1 LDLYQDNFQRAHTLT
16 KDLNRLALFRSMKKF
31 LLALFILLY
40 VCSCSNK
47 KNIPDVSNINVQ
59 LTIQRFDKD
68 LFSMDTN
75 NVSTALTQLQKNY
88 PSFLNDYLYNIL
100 AAPPQSDSTVKK
112 VKMFIHDY
120 RPIYDS
126 VQTTFAST
134 DKMEKEI
141 KKGFQFVKYYFA
153 NYKLPSS
160 IITFIG
166 PVEGYANVLTS
177 SGLAVGLQLYLGKD
191 FPVYHSE
198 YISEIYPDYQS
209 RRFEPRYIPVNCMKN
224 IIDDIY
230 PETSADLPLI
240 YQMTEAGKR
249 LYALDQLL
257 PETADSL
264 KTGYTQNQLEG
275 CYKNEAFIWNY
286 FVQNNLLFTTDPAII
301 RDYMNDG
308 PKTEALGEASP
319 GFIGQF
325 VGWQIVKKWMTLD
338 KNKKLAQN
346 KILEQLF
353 QTPAKQIF
361 EEAKYKPR

>member
-1 LDLYQDNFQRAHTLT
+1 
-16 KDLNRLALFRSMKKF
+16 MKK
-31 LLALFILLY
+31 LVLGSFIVICIY
-40 VCSCSNK
+40 SCANR

-59 LTIQRFDKD
+59 LIVKRFDKD
-68 LFSMDTN
+68 LFSIDTN
-75 NVSTALTQLQKNY
+75 NVSRALTQLQKSY

-100 AAPPQSDSTVKK
+100 AIPPLQDSVVRK

-120 RPIYDS
+120 KPIYDS
-126 VQTTFAST
+126 SLIIFASL
-134 DKMEKEI
+134 DKIQEEI
-141 KKGFQFVKYYFA
+141 KKGFQFVKYYFPD
-153 NYKLPSS
+153 YKLPPT

-209 RRFEPRYIPVNCMKN
+209 RRFEPQYIPVSCVKN

-230 PETSADLPLI
+230 PQDAPDLPLV
-240 YQMTEAGKR
+240 YQMIEAGKR
-249 LYALDQLL
+249 LYVLDKLL

-264 KTGYTQNQLEG
+264 KTGYTQKQLVG
-275 CYKNEAFIWNY
+275 CYQNEVFIWNY
-286 FVQNNLLFTTDPAII
+286 FLQNNLLYATDPSLT

-308 PKTEALGEASP
+308 PKTEVLGEASP

-325 VGWQIVKKWMTLD
+325 VGWQIVKKFMSLD
-338 KNKKLAQN
+338 KNKNLEHSKV
-346 KILEQLF
+346 LEQLLH
-353 QTPAKQIF
+353 TSAKQIF